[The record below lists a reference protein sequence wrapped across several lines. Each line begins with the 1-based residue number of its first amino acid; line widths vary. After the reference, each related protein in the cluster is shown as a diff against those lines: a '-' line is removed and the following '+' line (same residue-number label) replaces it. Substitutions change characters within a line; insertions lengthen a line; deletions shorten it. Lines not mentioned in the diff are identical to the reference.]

1 MKFAFYGDSWCYHW
15 MLSAEVEKISK
26 SIENNYK
33 GEFRYENMLPKE
45 CHFLYGMLLRS
56 LGHSAISFG
65 APCAHMEYVVQQVEQ
80 STAKDADIHVVFVS
94 SVIRELSH
102 EGMWEKIVSEKI
114 RKDHDKFIQFYENE
128 QLRLIWKLNKIAER
142 DNLRIILI
150 GGHGP
155 ISDKAADSTNE
166 LITVLSKDILKDLY
180 LERNPHDA
188 FEPNWQYPHYFR
200 MCTDIDFKE
209 HDKKGWDIKITK
221 RMVNDISTFITLD
234 GSNDRCTPPLWPM
247 LYPDSGHPNGSTQ
260 FNILN
265 KILLAAEEIILKRPV
280 V

>member
-15 MLSAEVEKISK
+15 MLPQELEKISK

-33 GEFRYENMLPKE
+33 GESKYEDMLPTE
-45 CHFLYGMLLRS
+45 SHFLYGMLLRS

-65 APCAHMEYVVQQVEQ
+65 APCAHMEYVIHQVEE
-80 STAKDADIHVVFVS
+80 STAKDADIHVVFLS

-102 EGMWEKIVSEKI
+102 EGMWDKVPENIK
-114 RKDHDKFIQFYENE
+114 KDHDKFIEFYENK
-128 QLRLIWKLNKIAER
+128 QLRLIWKLNKIAEQ
-142 DNLRIILI
+142 DNLRILLI
-150 GGHGP
+150 GGHGV

-180 LERNPHDA
+180 LERNPDEA
-188 FEPNWQYPHYFR
+188 TQPIWQYPHYFR
-200 MCTDIDFKE
+200 MCTDIDFEE
-209 HDKKGWDIKITK
+209 HDKKGWDINITK
-221 RMVNDISTFITLD
+221 RMVKDIGTFITLD
-234 GSNDRCTPPLWPM
+234 GTSHFCTPPLWPM
-247 LYPDSGHPNGSTQ
+247 LYPDGGHPNGSTQ

-265 KILLAAEEIILKRPV
+265 KILLAAEEIISKRPV